1 MPPPRPMHWSCGKAC
16 RFARPT
22 GVSPPDSPLAES
34 EAATMSD
41 TAGATAE
48 RLPDTGLITY
58 THIIYALHA
67 SAVLT
72 GVLTSSSIAGRFL
85 FGLPSI
91 IAVIMNYARRAEARD
106 TWLETHFIWQIRTF
120 WLALLWIAITLLVGG
135 LLTLIV
141 IGIYIVIAGFCI
153 VGLWVAYRVIRGW
166 VALREHRAMPRPA
179 VTQAPGP

>member
-1 MPPPRPMHWSCGKAC
+1 MP
-16 RFARPT
+16 
-22 GVSPPDSPLAES
+22 
-34 EAATMSD
+34 D
-41 TAGATAE
+41 TDGTPAE
-48 RLPDTGLITY
+48 RQPDAGLITY

-91 IAVIMNYARRAEARD
+91 IAVIMNYARRAEAHG
-106 TWLETHFIWQIRTF
+106 TWLATHFQWQIRTF
-120 WLALLWIAITLLVGG
+120 WRALLWIAITLLVGG

-141 IGIYIVIAGFCI
+141 IGIFIVIAGFCI

-166 VALREHRAMPRPA
+166 IALSERRAVPRPVSA
-179 VTQAPGP
+179 QAAGS